1 MAKTE
6 TRASGLTAAEEVTRE
21 VSEEADKTVD
31 PEVLPEERKRT
42 FRTPGFS
49 RMQLDW
55 QGDDRDVVQRARDAV
70 EGRIQEQFVDA
81 FQVMYQVYD
90 AVRTPE
96 VDPETGEKKVD
107 RWGLTIWKRTP
118 SGDYEED
125 WSRLTRQERENL
137 LFIITTRLWDWEQR
151 SADAWGE
158 AMMAKAKWEERFAIE
173 YDKPS
178 AGTMDDRRARG
189 NIGATEERYFAIFVT
204 WYSKRA
210 EAVVNTMGLV
220 GQRLKD
226 SLAFG

>member
-21 VSEEADKTVD
+21 VSEEADETVD
-31 PEVLPEERKRT
+31 PDVLPEERKRT

-55 QGDDRDVVQRARDAV
+55 RGDDRDVVMRARDAV
-70 EGRIQEQFVDA
+70 EGRVQEQFVDA

-96 VDPETGEKKVD
+96 VDVNGEKKVD
-107 RWGLTIWKRTP
+107 RWGLTVWKRTA

-137 LFIITTRLWDWEQR
+137 LFTITTRLWDWEQR

-158 AMMAKAKWEERFAIE
+158 AMMAKAKWEERYAIE
-173 YDKPS
+173 YDAPS
-178 AGTMDDRRARG
+178 AGTMDDRKARG
-189 NIGATEERYFAIFVT
+189 NMNATDERYFAIFVT

-210 EAVVNTMGLV
+210 EAIVGSMERM

-226 SLAFG
+226 SLVFD